1 MAYKLPEKS
10 FPIDNNLTKEHIKI
24 IVNTDTTIYIRGLR
38 PGGGLTEARV
48 RIITF
53 IQDEKDKDLYHG
65 RLFMGKSCNFGP
77 DEYRVYKYNFRE
89 QKGEV
94 FERGKVYEEIFV
106 VLPEPS

>member
-1 MAYKLPEKS
+1 MAYKLPGES
-10 FPIDNNLTKEHIKI
+10 FPIDNSLTEEHIKI

-38 PGGGLTEARV
+38 EGGGLTEAKV

-53 IQDEKDKDLYHG
+53 IQDGKDKDLYHG

-94 FERGKVYEEIFV
+94 LERGVVYEQIFEV
-106 VLPEPS
+106 IPEST